1 MMFKRLRDWLTVQ
14 DYWDAKDAMYR
25 DVMARYSRGNIAM
38 QQGRFMLQA
47 DLERLQREGDAAA
60 ARLRKLKF
68 PA

>member
-68 PA
+68 PV